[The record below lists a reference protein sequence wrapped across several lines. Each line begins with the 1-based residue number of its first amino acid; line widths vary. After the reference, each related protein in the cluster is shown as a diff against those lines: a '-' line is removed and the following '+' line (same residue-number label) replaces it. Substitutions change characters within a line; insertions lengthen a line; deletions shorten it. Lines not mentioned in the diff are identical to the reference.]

1 MIEDG
6 SQIGGYRV
14 DALLGRG
21 GMAEVY
27 KAFNIGLQRYEA
39 LKVLPPQMTFDQSFA
54 DRFLSES
61 RMAAGLHH
69 PHIATI
75 HAVSA
80 PGTPQPYFAME
91 LVEGDDLADLLRRRG
106 RLPLPESLSIL
117 SQIAEALD
125 YAHRHGVVHRDVK
138 PANILLQQVANGGW
152 NVKVVDFG
160 IARAQEAGEGAR
172 LTKTGMIVG
181 TPEYMSPEQG
191 GSGEKVDHR
200 SDQYSLG
207 AVAYEMLCGQPPF
220 RAKSESSPI
229 SVIIAHLHEV
239 PAPPVDLVPG
249 LPRPVNA
256 AILKALAKRPD
267 ERWVSCQA
275 FVEGCTEV
283 GTAGQPAPTVKRS
296 HSFLPGVLIGAVV
309 LGATLMGVGLSR
321 NRDTTPE
328 TTHAAAVPS
337 VSGGES
343 DPIRSPEARLL
354 PDVNAPGIQADT
366 RVQGSAA
373 PASAPEPTEWQAW
386 HGNGF
391 TLDYPPG
398 WTIIQKMTPDG
409 PRVQFNAPEPDVSVL
424 VDTAIAR
431 SGLSPLAEWQD
442 LDRRLRRAHGPSYQL
457 YSLEPSSIDGNAAAV
472 WVFTLVRKDQPILM
486 KKTDIGLSHDGRSYA
501 LLLAA
506 PAVSYEAR
514 QGQFDRVRS
523 SFHLTGL

>member
-1 MIEDG
+1 
-6 SQIGGYRV
+6 
-14 DALLGRG
+14 
-21 GMAEVY
+21 
-27 KAFNIGLQRYEA
+27 
-39 LKVLPPQMTFDQSFA
+39 
-54 DRFLSES
+54 
-61 RMAAGLHH
+61 
-69 PHIATI
+69 
-75 HAVSA
+75 
-80 PGTPQPYFAME
+80 
-91 LVEGDDLADLLRRRG
+91 
-106 RLPLPESLSIL
+106 
-117 SQIAEALD
+117 
-125 YAHRHGVVHRDVK
+125 
-138 PANILLQQVANGGW
+138 
-152 NVKVVDFG
+152 
-160 IARAQEAGEGAR
+160 
-172 LTKTGMIVG
+172 
-181 TPEYMSPEQG
+181 
-191 GSGEKVDHR
+191 
-200 SDQYSLG
+200 
-207 AVAYEMLCGQPPF
+207 
-220 RAKSESSPI
+220 
-229 SVIIAHLHEV
+229 
-239 PAPPVDLVPG
+239 
-249 LPRPVNA
+249 
-256 AILKALAKRPD
+256 
-267 ERWVSCQA
+267 
-275 FVEGCTEV
+275 
-283 GTAGQPAPTVKRS
+283 
-296 HSFLPGVLIGAVV
+296 
-309 LGATLMGVGLSR
+309 MGVGLSR